1 MFGCIA
7 NSGSGKLE
15 EQTKIKEKSPAPGG
29 VNPRDAALLVVLWYP
44 LEQKAL
50 SASAAVML
58 PLLGVALLCHA
69 PEEVLFLSSSEGVS
83 VFTHESPRRNS
94 YMDVLD
100 TVIALLGLLATVI
113 IGTARITWVIAKEIF
128 RNTHD
133 AKHYSKK

>member
-1 MFGCIA
+1 MQKTGRTDKNERKAQHRMERIHAMLRFWWFCGI
-7 NSGSGKLE
+7 
-15 EQTKIKEKSPAPGG
+15 
-29 VNPRDAALLVVLWYP
+29 LWDR
-44 LEQKAL
+44 KAL

-69 PEEVLFLSSSEGVS
+69 LEEVLFLSSSEGVS